1 MLLFRFPQENSMK
14 LSKYAAAFILFAV
27 SIILN
32 ILLGASPELGL
43 PGQYYMTM
51 ENSEHVDPLEMDA
64 AAQRHN
70 VILFTS
76 YDRLQSEL
84 IMENTIYCSD
94 ENRNLLWDKYL
105 GLKPGIIRN
114 PIGRTYEVSAGSLAD
129 LKADSDALLCAA
141 TWFMIGKKEDCSAFV
156 LEIKNKLHYAAIS
169 YVNNG
174 DVKWA
179 EHYFPHFILCFSLI
193 LLLLYCYLD
202 SSFEKKE
209 VAIRVLN
216 GDSAWL
222 HYIRISLT
230 DTLIFSLIFAV
241 CLAVQRIYTQM
252 PRFYRNVYLLFIPFL
267 IGIWIV
273 NLHLLKIKP
282 KEMVYGH
289 QLSGHVLSLT
299 SGLGKVAAVV
309 SCAIILICTVMV
321 PSLGRYRIAE
331 EFFRDKSDFVY
342 LDYSY
347 DMKVSHRMLTDMD
360 YMAEVRDML
369 RQMQEMI
376 DTELEAVVISDE
388 TQVNEQTNRL
398 WDPVYCNHNA
408 LPYLKQV
415 YPEAAAIDLTN
426 HDLAYLMPENLPA
439 TEQQK
444 MRQLFTSDFD
454 ACEGFYPEENRI
466 QYCTYQPG
474 ESLLCFTQKTNSK
487 FRFVDLP
494 VICIAANTYQRTEKH
509 QHPANHDFLLP
520 GTIFRC
526 TDLAEMQRL
535 MQDYPFEPVM
545 TNIYEKFC
553 IDYQIQKALLMMCL
567 LIACLAFIFYISV
580 MYTILKLDYQVNATE
595 LAIRKTLGESVFR
608 KNQKHFT
615 GAAAVLIVNLLLAVT
630 ASLWKHLLPLS
641 SAIAVP
647 VILFLLNILLI
658 AVLIRRIEKQK
669 ITKILKGGAL

>member
-1 MLLFRFPQENSMK
+1 MK

-32 ILLGASPELGL
+32 MLLGASPELGL
-43 PGQYYMTM
+43 PGQYFMTM

-94 ENRNLLWDKYL
+94 ENRDVLWNKYL
-105 GLKPGIIRN
+105 GLRPGIIRN
-114 PIGRTYEVSAGSLAD
+114 PIGRVYEVGAGNFAD
-129 LKADSDALLCAA
+129 LKADSDAILGAG
-141 TWFMIGKKEDCSAFV
+141 TWYMIGEKADCSAFV
-156 LEIKNKLHYAAIS
+156 LEVKNKLHYNLVS
-169 YVNNG
+169 YVNEG
-174 DVKWA
+174 DLLWI
-179 EHYFPHFILCFSLI
+179 EHYLPHFMLGFSLI

-222 HYIRISLT
+222 HYVRISLT
-230 DTLIFSLIFAV
+230 DTLILSLIFVICTA
-241 CLAVQRIYTQM
+241 AQRFYTQM
-252 PRFYRNVYLLFIPFL
+252 PRFYRNVYLLFIPFVF
-267 IGIWIV
+267 GIWIV
-273 NLHLLKIKP
+273 NLHLLKIAP

-309 SCAIILICTVMV
+309 SCVIILICTVMV
-321 PSLGRYRIAE
+321 PSLGRYRVAE
-331 EFFRDKSDFVY
+331 QFFRDKRDYVY
-342 LDYSY
+342 LEYSF
-347 DMKVSHRMLTDMD
+347 DMKVSNRMLTDMD
-360 YMAEVRDML
+360 YMAEVRDVL
-369 RQMQEMI
+369 RQMQEKI
-376 DTELEAVVISDE
+376 DTELESVVIQDE
-388 TQVNEQTNRL
+388 AEINERTNRL

-408 LPYLKQV
+408 LPYLQSV

-426 HDLAYLMPENLPA
+426 YDLAYLMPENLPP

-444 MRQLFTSDFD
+444 MRQLFASTFD
-454 ACEGFYPEENRI
+454 SCEGYYPEKSRI

-487 FRFVDLP
+487 FRFVNLP
-494 VICIAANTYQRTEKH
+494 VICIASDTYQYTGKRN
-509 QHPANHDFLLP
+509 HPVNHDYLLT
-520 GTIFRC
+520 GTIFRH
-526 TDLAEMQRL
+526 TDVAEMERI
-535 MQDYPFEPVM
+535 MQNYPVKPIM
-545 TNIYEKFC
+545 TNIYEKFY
-553 IDYQIQKALLMMCL
+553 IDYQIQKALLLMSV
-567 LIACLAFIFYISV
+567 LIAFLAFIFYISV
-580 MYTILKLDYQVNATE
+580 MYTILKLDYQVHATE
-595 LAIRKTLGESVFR
+595 LAIRKTLGESVFQ
-608 KNQKHFT
+608 KNHKHFT
-615 GAAAVLIVNLLLAVT
+615 GAAGVLIVNLLLAVT
-630 ASLWKHLLPLS
+630 ASLWKQLLPLS